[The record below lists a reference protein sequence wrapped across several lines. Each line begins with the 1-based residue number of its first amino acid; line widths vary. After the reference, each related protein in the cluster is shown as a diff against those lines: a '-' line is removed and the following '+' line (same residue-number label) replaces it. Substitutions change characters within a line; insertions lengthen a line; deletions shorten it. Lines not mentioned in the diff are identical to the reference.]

1 MTVKNN
7 VGKCSLF
14 VLSAN
19 GWKDQNMYS
28 SIPAKENPNMEI
40 YGPSTSS
47 NLYYGPEKLRPETRI
62 LNGFLSMAQQMGYQQ
77 RISQALETLIY
88 KLFIRLNIY
97 AEFVL
102 HKVTLR
108 DEVLI
113 KSLQVR
119 TK

>member
-1 MTVKNN
+1 MVS
-7 VGKCSLF
+7 VSVRYLF
-14 VLSAN
+14 YQPMDEKIKTWTLQS
-19 GWKDQNMYS
+19 
-28 SIPAKENPNMEI
+28 PAKENPNMEI

-77 RISQALETLIY
+77 TISRALIY

>member
-1 MTVKNN
+1 MTLKNGF
-7 VGKCSLF
+7 GKCLLF

-19 GWKDQNMYS
+19 GWKDQNMDS
-28 SIPAKENPNMEI
+28 SFPTKENPNMEI

-47 NLYYGPEKLRPETRI
+47 NLYYGPETRI

-108 DEVLI
+108 DKVF
-113 KSLQVR
+113 SR
-119 TK
+119 H

>member
-1 MTVKNN
+1 MTLKNGF
-7 VGKCSLF
+7 GKCLLF

-19 GWKDQNMYS
+19 GWKDQNMDS
-28 SIPAKENPNMEI
+28 SFPTKENPNMEI

-77 RISQALETLIY
+77 TISRALIY

-108 DEVLI
+108 DKVF
-113 KSLQVR
+113 SR
-119 TK
+119 H

>member
-1 MTVKNN
+1 
-7 VGKCSLF
+7 
-14 VLSAN
+14 
-19 GWKDQNMYS
+19 
-28 SIPAKENPNMEI
+28 
-40 YGPSTSS
+40 
-47 NLYYGPEKLRPETRI
+47 
-62 LNGFLSMAQQMGYQQ
+62 MAQQIGYQQ
-77 RISQALETLIY
+77 RISQALQTLIY

>member
-1 MTVKNN
+1 MVS
-7 VGKCSLF
+7 VSVRYLF
-14 VLSAN
+14 YEPMDEKIKTWTLQS
-19 GWKDQNMYS
+19 
-28 SIPAKENPNMEI
+28 PTKEKPDMEI
-40 YGPSTSS
+40 YGPSTSN
-47 NLYYGPEKLRPETRI
+47 NLYYGPETRI